1 MTLSLSPRSLGKGL
15 PAAPSLHPAQAY
27 TLWQGLYFLSPR
39 PSSALCPQTLGSSFT
54 CTLRW
59 PCVGGETVPHHSSI
73 SPTPDPNLRL
83 SPDSVVL
90 NRIISLGG
98 SGSFTRARLSSSSD
112 SEATKDEGL
121 VSHLD
126 FKRIFCNASFLACA
140 NISLTSLGLN
150 GFLDTSRLLVK
161 LLIPHGGWGG
171 LNLG

>member
-1 MTLSLSPRSLGKGL
+1 MTLSLSPRSLRKGL
-15 PAAPSLHPAQAY
+15 LAAPSHHPAQAY
-27 TLWQGLYFLSPR
+27 TLWQGLCFLSP
-39 PSSALCPQTLGSSFT
+39 SLSAALCPETLGSSFT

-90 NRIISLGG
+90 KVLPLGTNHIISLGG
-98 SGSFTRARLSSSSD
+98 SRSFIRARLSSSSD

-121 VSHLD
+121 D
-126 FKRIFCNASFLACA
+126 FKRVFCNASFLACA

-150 GFLDTSRLLVK
+150 WVSWTHLDS
-161 LLIPHGGWGG
+161 
-171 LNLG
+171 